1 MPSPIMFTEAAF
13 LFGANFEA
21 RRPMPCRDGRQ
32 LETWAKMQGSEIGRL
47 DPAVLRDALGMCA
60 RCACRKACRRWLRTG
75 VFKYCGRFAVSERR
89 SAAPLT
95 GTSSEPPPA
104 PGDQRAQQST
114 LTTGLSI
121 AADVGARSYLPPGF
135 DPFET

>member
-47 DPAVLRDALGMCA
+47 DPAVLRDALGTCA

-75 VFKYCGRFAVSERR
+75 VFKYAGDSRCPN
-89 SAAPLT
+89 AALL
-95 GTSSEPPPA
+95 
-104 PGDQRAQQST
+104 RH
-114 LTTGLSI
+114 
-121 AADVGARSYLPPGF
+121 
-135 DPFET
+135 